1 MESAHAQSFDAQFPR
16 PSQAPREVVL
26 PASLQRQGRRNRVSA
41 PRFPAR
47 KRLLR
52 RWQASNM
59 ARWGNKVEGAIG
71 LGLACA
77 EGLEKV
83 VRRQESLDPGGSK
96 ERGGEM
102 VVVGIWKTK
111 ENQS

>member
-1 MESAHAQSFDAQFPR
+1 
-16 PSQAPREVVL
+16 
-26 PASLQRQGRRNRVSA
+26 
-41 PRFPAR
+41 
-47 KRLLR
+47 
-52 RWQASNM
+52 M

-102 VVVGIWKTK
+102 VVVGWVRRA
-111 ENQS
+111 

>member
-1 MESAHAQSFDAQFPR
+1 
-16 PSQAPREVVL
+16 
-26 PASLQRQGRRNRVSA
+26 
-41 PRFPAR
+41 
-47 KRLLR
+47 
-52 RWQASNM
+52 M

-102 VVVGIWKTK
+102 VVVGWVRRAWSQDARRKTGDL
-111 ENQS
+111 ES